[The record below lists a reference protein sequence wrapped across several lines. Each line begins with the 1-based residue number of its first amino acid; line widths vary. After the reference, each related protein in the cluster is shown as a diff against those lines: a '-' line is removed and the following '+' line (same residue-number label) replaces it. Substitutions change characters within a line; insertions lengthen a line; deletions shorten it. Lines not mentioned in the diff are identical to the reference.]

1 METDSA
7 VPEEEGAKYGE
18 EQKCDAE
25 DEVNGLEREEDAAAN
40 DEAEC
45 REEKGANK
53 GRLEPERLGFG
64 KAKITPR
71 QSARAT
77 STEAAIVFFIY
88 LTSFSG

>member
-7 VPEEEGAKYGE
+7 APEEEGAKYGE

-25 DEVNGLEREEDAAAN
+25 DEVNGLEREEDA
-40 DEAEC
+40 DDDDAEC
-45 REEKGANK
+45 WEEKGANK

-71 QSARAT
+71 PSARAT

>member
-1 METDSA
+1 M
-7 VPEEEGAKYGE
+7 
-18 EQKCDAE
+18 
-25 DEVNGLEREEDAAAN
+25 EREEDA
-40 DEAEC
+40 DDDDAEC
-45 REEKGANK
+45 WEEKGANK

-77 STEAAIVFFIY
+77 STEAATFFFIY

>member
-7 VPEEEGAKYGE
+7 APEEEGAKYGE

-25 DEVNGLEREEDAAAN
+25 DEVNGLEREEDA
-40 DEAEC
+40 DDDDAEC
-45 REEKGANK
+45 WEEKGA
-53 GRLEPERLGFG
+53 RREESEPERLMFG

-77 STEAAIVFFIY
+77 STEAATFFFIY